1 METNFLLI
9 GPFLQSQNRPFSEVF
24 MLVSS
29 FFCRSV
35 ATNHQIAVV
44 SFAEIGHFSGQ
55 VKNGISSFLVS
66 INHEETWF
74 L

>member
-1 METNFLLI
+1 MYFQNARYRKEVSRLI
-9 GPFLQSQNRPFSEVF
+9 KSPFSEVF

-44 SFAEIGHFSGQ
+44 SFAENGGFSGLSKDGGLIFGSAQ
-55 VKNGISSFLVS
+55 
-66 INHEETWF
+66 H
-74 L
+74 